1 MKLQISNIKDKLK
14 ELYISKAKLEDEIKT
29 LEKEYEQSS
38 LNNFILKDAIYLKT
52 TYLSN
57 FIINELKNLA
67 TFDNPQIKT
76 LLSLRKPI
84 YNTPKT
90 LKGYS
95 EDKRNSL
102 LILPRGLMREVII
115 ILKTNNINS
124 SFKDDRFY
132 KKEIFPK
139 IIYKLRDKQIK
150 VCDEIMKKDFCLAVA
165 PPGFGKTL
173 LAAQIIT
180 QRSVNTLIIVHKNM
194 LLDQWIDR
202 FVEYFNMDKKD
213 IGYLGKSKNTL
224 NEKLDIATMQSL
236 KNKPEII
243 KNYSFVIVDECHH
256 IPAITFERILKIYEG
271 KYILGLSATPN
282 RKDGMQPIIFQQLGS
297 IAYEVKKEKT
307 INKNRLKI
315 VNTNF
320 SSNVDN
326 FSELITE
333 LINDKQ
339 RNHIIIEQVKLYKD
353 RKILL
358 LTDRIEH
365 IENLEHLLD
374 VYNIKYVSIHG
385 SQKKNEQKENM
396 KKVNDASLVL
406 ATTSYFGEGIDFVH
420 LNTIILATPISYY
433 GRLVQYLG
441 RIGRDGADSLAID
454 IVDSNNPFTASSYK
468 KRKEGYNQLHYKL
481 IK

>member
-1 MKLQISNIKDKLK
+1 MKLQIPKIEDKLK
-14 ELYISKAKLEDEIKT
+14 KLYINKFKIEDEIRV

-38 LNNFILKDAIYLKT
+38 LNHFILKDAIYLKT

-57 FIINELKNLA
+57 FIINELKNIA

-84 YNTPKT
+84 YNTPKI

-95 EDKRNSL
+95 EDMQNSL

-124 SFKDDRFY
+124 SFKDSRFY

-139 IIYKLRDKQIK
+139 IIYKLRDKQIE
-150 VCDEIMKKDFCLAVA
+150 VCNEIIKKDFCLAVA

-173 LAAQIIT
+173 LAAEVIT
-180 QRSVNTLIIVHKNM
+180 KRSANTLIIVHKNV
-194 LLDQWIDR
+194 LLDQWINR
-202 FVEYFNMDKKD
+202 FVEYFDMDKKN
-213 IGYLGKSKNTL
+213 IGYLGKSKNIL
-224 NEKLDIATMQSL
+224 NGKLDIATMQSL
-236 KNKPEII
+236 KNKPNII

-256 IPAITFERILKIYEG
+256 IPAITFERILKQYEG

-297 IAYEVKKEKT
+297 IAYEVKKER
-307 INKNRLKI
+307 IVNNNILKI
-315 VNTNF
+315 VNTKF
-320 SSNVDN
+320 SSNVEN
-326 FSELITE
+326 FSKLITE
-333 LINDKQ
+333 LINNKQ
-339 RNHIIIEQVKLYKD
+339 RNHIIIEQVKLYKN

-374 VYNIKYVSIHG
+374 LYNIKYISIHG

-396 KKVNDASLVL
+396 KKINNASLVL

-420 LNTIILATPISYY
+420 LNTIILATPISYH

-441 RIGRDGADSLAID
+441 RIGRDGTDSLAID